1 MKYHFL
7 AECLSTPW
15 AMQPERMAAYASFLA
30 SRYFGPAHAGDHRDD
45 TRYDENGAALKPQA
59 AVKRAGARSGAIAVV
74 PILGTIMQRSS
85 QINICEGGTSTQ
97 AISAALRDANADDTV
112 SDIILDIDSPGG
124 SVYGVAELAAEIRA
138 SKKPVT
144 AVANSLAASA
154 AYWLGSAA
162 SEFFVTPGGE
172 VGSIGVWM
180 AHEDWSKALAEA
192 GVDVTMISA
201 GKFKTEGNPYGPLP
215 ADAKEFMQSRVNDYY
230 GAFTRD
236 VAKGR
241 AVSVD
246 QVRGGMGQGRVLGA
260 SQAVGEK
267 MVDDVLTFD
276 DVVRRVQSRRT
287 QANKAQRSALKDAQR
302 RLALL
307 G

>member
-1 MKYHFL
+1 
-7 AECLSTPW
+7 
-15 AMQPERMAAYASFLA
+15 
-30 SRYFGPAHAGDHRDD
+30 
-45 TRYDENGAALKPQA
+45 
-59 AVKRAGARSGAIAVV
+59 
-74 PILGTIMQRSS
+74 
-85 QINICEGGTSTQ
+85 
-97 AISAALRDANADDTV
+97 
-112 SDIILDIDSPGG
+112 
-124 SVYGVAELAAEIRA
+124 
-138 SKKPVT
+138 
-144 AVANSLAASA
+144 
-154 AYWLGSAA
+154 
-162 SEFFVTPGGE
+162 
-172 VGSIGVWM
+172 M